1 MMTYKMRKFNDGYRV
16 IEKDTNHVISKKL
29 TQNKAR
35 EIQRAL
41 NLSKGFQGWTPL
53 FMVREHNK

>member
-1 MMTYKMRKFNDGYRV
+1 MRKFNDGYRV